1 MSKAEPTVNPSRK
14 QLGVQMKLLLFSGL
28 LYLAGAATVLYFKPA
43 LMFRPDGTWKE
54 FGIGRNPDDYTWMP
68 LWMAAILWAI
78 ISYLIVLLLT
88 DAFGSGGHQQA
99 VQLDAEYPLRK
110 RRGGPVVRNSKR
122 ASSVANVED
131 GEPLEGYY
139 ILNTASAKKGVPRYV
154 YVGEAPPTG
163 IEIEGVGE
171 DN

>member
-1 MSKAEPTVNPSRK
+1 
-14 QLGVQMKLLLFSGL
+14 MKLLLFSGL
-28 LYLAGAATVLYFKPA
+28 LYLAGTATILYFKPA

-78 ISYLIVLLLT
+78 ICYITVILLT
-88 DAFGSGGHQQA
+88 DAFGSGGRQTE
-99 VQLDAEYPLRK
+99 VYLDAEYPRQ

-122 ASSVANVED
+122 ASSVANVDD
-131 GEPLEGYY
+131 GKMMEGYY
-139 ILNTASAKKGVPRYV
+139 ILNTASAKRGVPRYV

-163 IEIEGVGE
+163 IEIEGVGQ

>member
-1 MSKAEPTVNPSRK
+1 
-14 QLGVQMKLLLFSGL
+14 MKLLLFSGL

-54 FGIGRNPDDYTWMP
+54 FGIGRNPDDYTWLP

-78 ISYLIVLLLT
+78 TSYLIVLLLT
-88 DAFGSGGHQQA
+88 DAFGSGGQRAA
-99 VQLDAEYPLRK
+99 VQLDAEYPIHK
-110 RRGGPVVRNSKR
+110 RRGGPTVRNSKR
-122 ASSVANVED
+122 ASSMAHVDD
-131 GEPLEGYY
+131 GEMLEGYY
-139 ILNTASAKKGVPRYV
+139 ILNKGSAKRGVPRYV

>member
-1 MSKAEPTVNPSRK
+1 
-14 QLGVQMKLLLFSGL
+14 MKLLLFSGL
-28 LYLAGAATVLYFKPA
+28 LYLAGVATILYFKPA

-54 FGIGRNPDDYTWMP
+54 FGVGRNPDDYTWMP
-68 LWMAAILWAI
+68 IWLGAILWAI
-78 ISYLIVLLLT
+78 VCYMIVLLCT
-88 DAFGSGGHQQA
+88 DAFGSGRQVPVHI
-99 VQLDAEYPLRK
+99 DTTYPRQK
-110 RRGGPVVRNSKR
+110 RGAPAVRNSKR

-131 GEPLEGYY
+131 GELMEGYY
-139 ILNTASAKKGVPRYV
+139 ILNTASAKRGVPRYV